1 MHSSRIL
8 AIIFAL
14 VPNAVAFV
22 PRPAQA
28 LISSVTRHY
37 SRSQEPT
44 RMSAPSASTAA
55 DQAKPK
61 LKRAAI
67 VGGGPT
73 GALMALY
80 LSQDRGF
87 EVDVFEAMEESRIAG
102 PTVRSWNIVLFDRAT
117 SALERGGVD
126 LQQEV
131 SQFVHES
138 WSMQGRVH

>member
-1 MHSSRIL
+1 
-8 AIIFAL
+8 
-14 VPNAVAFV
+14 
-22 PRPAQA
+22 
-28 LISSVTRHY
+28 
-37 SRSQEPT
+37 
-44 RMSAPSASTAA
+44 
-55 DQAKPK
+55 
-61 LKRAAI
+61 
-67 VGGGPT
+67 
-73 GALMALY
+73 MALY